1 MMTEGSINVMCLK
14 HPGDPEAYGL
24 AKTEAF
30 CRMVISASFATA
42 HGLVVTRLRVRK
54 ED

>member
-1 MMTEGSINVMCLK
+1 MTEGSVNVMCLK

-30 CRMVISASFATA
+30 CGVVISASFAAA
-42 HGLVVTRLRVRK
+42 HG
-54 ED
+54 

>member
-1 MMTEGSINVMCLK
+1 MMTEGSINVMCLN

-24 AKTEAF
+24 AKTF
-30 CRMVISASFATA
+30 CRIVISASFATA